1 MRNVR
6 KVRDFL
12 HGDIVVFGDIA
23 NIAKIVMQIFIEPAW
38 NAEER
43 KKRTW
48 HSCTAELP
56 RKKIRLAGDAKRNRK
71 GDLSHK
77 FILLV
82 YTHSLKNS
90 SLKMSLSDSR

>member
-1 MRNVR
+1 LHFGGGKCRKCKAKKALRKVR

-38 NAEER
+38 NAGER

-48 HSCTAELP
+48 H
-56 RKKIRLAGDAKRNRK
+56 
-71 GDLSHK
+71 
-77 FILLV
+77 
-82 YTHSLKNS
+82 
-90 SLKMSLSDSR
+90 